1 MMCLSS
7 IPEESTVTM
16 PEADNMQ
23 YGFFTIY
30 WRDMIRFVR
39 FKTLLVSSLLQPALW
54 LAFFGI
60 AMSSNFDKLT
70 MGMPVPAGAHPV
82 GYLTF
87 MGAGIIAMTT
97 LFTSLFGGIVIL
109 FDKNWGLMR
118 EILASPMDRNH
129 IIFGIGLSGVTKS
142 FIQAIIIMGFGILI
156 GTAFF
161 AGFTVLQVILGVIGI
176 LAFVGMFALGFLF
189 LSAAIAIS
197 MESPEGLQ
205 GVITLLTMPIFF
217 VSNALYPI
225 DSFPEILK
233 ILAVFNPMTLL
244 ITGIRYFV
252 IGPDFI
258 ALGKHYAYTPMDI
271 GWAFGGLAVF
281 AVIMFALAWWRFQ
294 KAVVT

>member
-1 MMCLSS
+1 M
-7 IPEESTVTM
+7 
-16 PEADNMQ
+16 A
-23 YGFFTIY
+23 YGFMTIY

-54 LAFFGI
+54 MAFFGI
-60 AMSSNFDKLT
+60 AMSSNFDQLT
-70 MGMPVPAGAHPV
+70 AGMPIPAGAHPV

-142 FIQAIIIMGFGILI
+142 FIQAIIIMVFGILI
-156 GTAFF
+156 GAAFF
-161 AGFTVLQVILGVIGI
+161 AGFTPVQTVIGVAGI

-205 GVITLLTMPIFF
+205 GVITLMTMPIFF
-217 VSNALYPI
+217 ASNALYPT
-225 DSFPEILK
+225 DTFPEILK
-233 ILAVFNPMTLL
+233 VMSVYNPMTLL

-252 IGPDFI
+252 IGPDFV
-258 ALGKHYAYTPMDI
+258 ALGKHYAYTQGDI
-271 GWAFGGLAVF
+271 LWSFTGLVVF
-281 AVIMFALAWWRFQ
+281 TVLMFAFAYWRF
-294 KAVVT
+294 KNAVVT

>member
-1 MMCLSS
+1 MS
-7 IPEESTVTM
+7 
-16 PEADNMQ
+16 
-23 YGFFTIY
+23 YGFTTIY

-60 AMSSNFDKLT
+60 AMSSSFDALVA
-70 MGMPVPAGAHPV
+70 GIPAIPGVPQV

-87 MGAGIIAMTT
+87 MAAGIIAMTT

-118 EILASPMDRNH
+118 EILASPMNRNH

-142 FIQAIIIMGFGILI
+142 FIQAIVIMVFGILI
-156 GTAFF
+156 GAAFF
-161 AGFTVLQVILGVIGI
+161 AGFSAIQVIIGILGI

-205 GVITLLTMPIFF
+205 GVTTLLTMPIFF
-217 VSNALYPI
+217 ASNALYPI
-225 DSFPEILK
+225 DSFPEVLK
-233 ILAVFNPMTLL
+233 IIAVFNPMTMLV
-244 ITGIRYFV
+244 TGIRYFT
-252 IGPDFI
+252 IGPEFM
-258 ALGKHYAYTPMDI
+258 AMGKYYHYTPSVVI
-271 GWAFGGLAVF
+271 LSYLGL
-281 AVIMFALAWWRFQ
+281 VIFTVLMFTLALWRFK

>member
-1 MMCLSS
+1 M
-7 IPEESTVTM
+7 
-16 PEADNMQ
+16 A
-23 YGFFTIY
+23 YGFTTIY

-39 FKTLLVSSLLQPALW
+39 FKTLLFASLLQPALW

-60 AMSSNFDKLT
+60 AMASNFDRLLA
-70 MGMPVPAGAHPV
+70 GIPVPPGVHV
-82 GYLTF
+82 IGYLTF

-118 EILASPMDRNH
+118 EILASPMNRNH

-142 FIQAIIIMGFGILI
+142 FIQAIIIMIFGILL
-156 GTAFF
+156 GAGFF
-161 AGFTVLQVILGVIGI
+161 AGYTWIETAIAVLGI
-176 LAFVGMFALGFLF
+176 LAFVAMFALGFLF

-217 VSNALYPI
+217 ASNALYPI
-225 DSFPEILK
+225 DAFPEFLK
-233 ILAVFNPMTLL
+233 VMSIYNPMTYL
-244 ITGIRYFV
+244 INGIRYFA
-252 IGPDFI
+252 IGPDFMAI
-258 ALGKHYAYTPMDI
+258 GKHYTYTQGDI
-271 GWAFGGLAVF
+271 LFSYFGLIVF
-281 AVIMFALAWWRFQ
+281 TVLMFGLAWWRFQ